1 MNLRKLIENVSFKS
15 FAPDS
20 TVRGKLGKTDLGI
33 LKVALMVAAI
43 DGKVT
48 GEEIEALRLLA
59 RTGFGLDEK
68 GAEEAFAQAEHC
80 AGYMLL
86 TSDLALSDAELVE
99 KFMAEACAVLPNGF
113 AYMPVSDVR
122 RAVVTW
128 IALAMS
134 DGDYSVRERLC
145 IEALRQRF
153 AELKANHIEMEN
165 RYWQG
170 IPANV
175 RCMFEE
181 YPGSRLKLASKDF
194 VGKVS
199 ALIAEFG
206 GDDEA
211 RAALDSLIAHG
222 E

>member
-1 MNLRKLIENVSFKS
+1 MNLKELIEGISFKS
-15 FAPDS
+15 FGPDS
-20 TVRGKLGKTDLGI
+20 KVRNKIGKTDLGI
-33 LKVALMVAAI
+33 LKVALMVAAL
-43 DGKVT
+43 DGKVS
-48 GEEIEALRLLA
+48 EEELEALRLLA
-59 RTGFGLDEK
+59 RKGFGYGEQA
-68 GAEEAFAQAEHC
+68 AEEAIEQAEHG

-86 TSDLALSDAELVE
+86 TADLALSDAELVE
-99 KFMAEACAVLPNGF
+99 KFMAEACAALPNGF
-113 AYMPVSDVR
+113 AYMPVEDVR
-122 RAVVTW
+122 RAVLTW
-128 IALAMS
+128 VALAMS
-134 DGDYSVRERLC
+134 DGDYSPREKLC
-145 IEALRQRF
+145 IEALRLRF

-194 VGKVS
+194 VGKVA
-199 ALIAEFG
+199 ALVAEF

-211 RAALDSLIAHG
+211 ARAALEALISHG